1 MADNGCQ
8 PTSFAFMRACGLVG
22 IRRAFTSYS
31 NPKGNA
37 DTERFLRT
45 LKEELV
51 WLREWTS
58 PAAFFAALERWLV
71 DYNATYLHSALGYRA
86 PNAVE
91 AEYLGHAT
99 PLAAAC

>member
-1 MADNGCQ
+1 
-8 PTSFAFMRACGLVG
+8 MRQTKAV
-22 IRRAFTSYS
+22 
-31 NPKGNA
+31 
-37 DTERFLRT
+37 
-45 LKEELV
+45 
-51 WLREWTS
+51 
-58 PAAFFAALERWLV
+58 AFFAALERWLV